1 MKNKEEFYIAR
12 SATPFSE
19 WVKLGYW
26 NMDADDDPV
35 KGGYINDYD
44 SLEKALLE
52 INGTSMSSDAEILV
66 FSTQKPYALLRRV
79 KKNGDVVNT

>member
-26 NMDADDDPV
+26 NMDADDDPI
-35 KGGYINDYD
+35 KGGYIKDYS
-44 SLEKALLE
+44 SLEEALLE
-52 INGTSMSSDAEILV
+52 INCSPMSYDAEVLV
-66 FSTQKPYALLRRV
+66 FSTKKPYALLRRV